1 MRTMGEGNT
10 FDTLLDVALEKSSK
24 VEMKVVLKGQYK
36 EAFELL
42 KDAAASQLTPL
53 LLGPP
58 GTGKTLI
65 ARYFA
70 QKEGKAFE
78 WMTFDESTK
87 PQHLLGSFDPAVT
100 FKLGFVRKAFH
111 PGPLTKMMVQGGVF
125 FANELNRATEFTQNT
140 LLEPMEERSVYLPR
154 IGRIKADDD
163 FFLISAANP
172 ADLAGTHR
180 LSEALKDRI
189 KLWIPLDYPPKE
201 IEMEIVRANIP
212 DIDLDEEIQE
222 LIFRIVQFTRDTRE
236 IEKPA
241 SVRAAIALAKLL
253 WRRKQIG
260 ELETEQ
266 IMDLAFNVL
275 FGSVKFRAGVDGRR
289 TLRSIIKKAVLQ
301 E

>member
-1 MRTMGEGNT
+1 MPEEPI
-10 FDTLLDVALEKSSK
+10 FDNLLDNALKRSNQVK
-24 VEMKVVLKGQYK
+24 TRVVLKGQYK
-36 EAFELL
+36 EAFDLL
-42 KDAAASQLTPL
+42 RDAAASQLTPL

-87 PQHLLGSFDPAVT
+87 PQHLLGSFDPAIT
-100 FKLGFVRKAFH
+100 FKEGFVRNAFL
-111 PGPLTKMMVQGGVF
+111 PGPLTKMMVKGGVF

-189 KLWIPLDYPPKE
+189 KLWIPLDYPPKS
-201 IEMEIVRANIP
+201 IEMEIVRANLP
-212 DIDLDEEIQE
+212 EIDLSDDILE
-222 LIFRIVQFTRDTRE
+222 LIFRIIQATRQARE

-241 SVRAAIALAKLL
+241 SVRAGIALAKLL
-253 WRRKQIG
+253 WRRQSNG
-260 ELETEQ
+260 EIDMEQ
-266 IMDLAFNVL
+266 VADLAFNVL
-275 FGSVKFRAGVDGRR
+275 FGSVKFRAGIDDRKS
-289 TLRSIIKKAVLQ
+289 LQAIIKRAITGT
-301 E
+301 